1 MLQAAQSQRY
11 GSASLDAI
19 MHAEGAYN
27 GRADILTFMKKTIKG
42 IARDALKFILEVS
55 ASTHPKEFTG
65 MLYET
70 DQIITDVDV
79 SITQSSNVNAVMDLF
94 TLPVNTHI
102 VGSVHSHPSGGLQA
116 SETDIRMFMQS
127 GGDYHIIVCY
137 PYDITSW
144 ACYDKVGDL
153 RQLDVLDVEIEE
165 SAVYRDIKE
174 TFGGEDD

>member
-1 MLQAAQSQRY
+1 
-11 GSASLDAI
+11 
-19 MHAEGAYN
+19 
-27 GRADILTFMKKTIKG
+27 MKKKIKG

-55 ASTHPKEFTG
+55 ASSHPKEFTG

-70 DQIITDVDV
+70 DLIITDVDV
-79 SITQSSNVNAVMDLF
+79 PIAESSHVNPVMDLF

-102 VGSVHSHPSGGLQA
+102 VGSVRSHHSGGLQPT
-116 SETDIRMFMQS
+116 ETDIRAFMQS

-165 SAVYRDIKE
+165 SPVARDIE
-174 TFGGEDD
+174 EMFGNEDS

>member
-1 MLQAAQSQRY
+1 
-11 GSASLDAI
+11 
-19 MHAEGAYN
+19 
-27 GRADILTFMKKTIKG
+27 MKKKIKG
-42 IARDALKFILEVS
+42 IARDALMFILEVS
-55 ASTHPKEFTG
+55 ASSHPKEFTG

-70 DQIITDVDV
+70 DLIITDVDV
-79 SITQSSNVNAVMDLF
+79 PIAESSHVNPVMDLF

-102 VGSVHSHPSGGLQA
+102 VGSVRSHPSGGLQPTEA
-116 SETDIRMFMQS
+116 DIRAFMQS

-165 SAVYRDIKE
+165 SPVARDIE
-174 TFGGEDD
+174 EMFGDEDS